1 MRVTGPEW
9 ESTQRL
15 RDALRDTPPLGEV
28 LRWGGGG
35 KNGLEQLRLF
45 KKNGIPCPSFTT
57 SLQEAKRWVEEGE
70 AEVWGRSLHHTQGKD
85 IQLPKKLFKVREGR
99 VSKLKWIITRKGNRV
114 QREVETHKIVEKM
127 GTNPKWETS
136 DFWVKVIPSQEEFRQ
151 HVWKGNVI
159 RRGKKEGG
167 QEVTRKYPSVLIRS
181 RQNGFHINYG
191 PFESPRGMKDL
202 AKKAVSVLGYKGG
215 AVDLLQGRDGILYV
229 LEVNSAPSLKDD
241 NTLKAY
247 VDGVKR
253 DGV

>member
-1 MRVTGPEW
+1 MVGGTVLCLLLAARTGLGGVPSGNE
-9 ESTQRL
+9 L
-15 RDALRDTPPLGEV
+15 ALYL
-28 LRWGGGG
+28 
-35 KNGLEQLRLF
+35 
-45 KKNGIPCPSFTT
+45 S
-57 SLQEAKRWVEEGE
+57 EAKTPAAQKTVLKEALGKPHFFRYLHIETLEEGE